1 MFHRSLIS
9 IVGVL
14 QESDLFKLLETFGAE
29 VVTSSTKSFSFD
41 NYGSS
46 NVQIGVH
53 TYVTSNKY
61 IIRYLGEEFA
71 LSYSTVEE
79 DVTESGGLGLSKTY
93 ICVLTAETSLD
104 LLEKLA
110 QYFNVS
116 IETGDF
122 QSLNLSNRF
131 IRNLL

>member
-1 MFHRSLIS
+1 MFSRLLIS
-9 IVGVL
+9 IEEVLEESELFRILKNLGVEL
-14 QESDLFKLLETFGAE
+14 VD
-29 VVTSSTKSFSFD
+29 SSPKYFSF
-41 NYGSS
+41 NS
-46 NVQIGVH
+46 
-53 TYVTSNKY
+53 YVTSNKY

-122 QSLNLSNRF
+122 QSLDLSNRF

>member
-1 MFHRSLIS
+1 MFSRSLIS
-9 IVGVL
+9 IDEVL
-14 QESDLFKLLETFGAE
+14 EEFELFRLLKNFGADL
-29 VVTSSTKSFSFD
+29 VDSSAKSFSFD
-41 NYGSS
+41 TSGFS
-46 NVQIGVH
+46 

-61 IIRYLGEEFA
+61 TIRYLGEEFA

-122 QSLNLSNRF
+122 QSLDFSNRF

>member
-1 MFHRSLIS
+1 MFSRSLIS
-9 IVGVL
+9 IDEVLEEFELFRLLKNFGVEL
-14 QESDLFKLLETFGAE
+14 VD
-29 VVTSSTKSFSFD
+29 SSPKSCSF
-41 NYGSS
+41 NS
-46 NVQIGVH
+46 
-53 TYVTSNKY
+53 YVTSNKY

-122 QSLNLSNRF
+122 QSLDLSNRF

>member
-1 MFHRSLIS
+1 MFSHSFIS
-9 IVGVL
+9 IDEVVE
-14 QESDLFKLLETFGAE
+14 ESNLFRILKNFGADL
-29 VVTSSTKSFSFD
+29 VDSSAKSFSFD
-41 NYGSS
+41 TFGFS
-46 NVQIGVH
+46 

-79 DVTESGGLGLSKTY
+79 NVIESGGLGLSKTY
-93 ICVLTAETSLD
+93 ICVLTTETSLD

-122 QSLNLSNRF
+122 QSLDLSNRF

>member
-1 MFHRSLIS
+1 MFSRSLIS
-9 IVGVL
+9 IDEVLEEFELFRLLKNFGVEL
-14 QESDLFKLLETFGAE
+14 VD
-29 VVTSSTKSFSFD
+29 SSPKSFSF
-41 NYGSS
+41 N
-46 NVQIGVH
+46 

-61 IIRYLGEEFA
+61 TIRYLGEEFA

-116 IETGDF
+116 IETGDV
-122 QSLNLSNRF
+122 QSLDFSNRF

>member
-9 IVGVL
+9 IVGIL
-14 QESDLFKLLETFGAE
+14 QESDLFKLLATFGAE

-46 NVQIGVH
+46 NLQIGVH

-61 IIRYLGEEFA
+61 TLRYLGEDFA

-79 DVTESGGLGLSKTY
+79 SGTEKEGLSLLNTY
-93 ICVLTAETSLD
+93 ICVLTTDISLD
-104 LLEKLA
+104 LLQKLVH
-110 QYFNVS
+110 YFDTF
-116 IETGDF
+116 IEIVDRTV
-122 QSLNLSNRF
+122 SNRF
-131 IRNLL
+131 IRNLV

>member
-1 MFHRSLIS
+1 MFSRSLIS
-9 IVGVL
+9 IDEVVE
-14 QESDLFKLLETFGAE
+14 ESNLFRILKNFGADL
-29 VVTSSTKSFSFD
+29 VDSSAKSFSFD
-41 NYGSS
+41 TSGFS
-46 NVQIGVH
+46 

-79 DVTESGGLGLSKTY
+79 NVTGSGGLSLSKTY
-93 ICVLTAETSLD
+93 ICVLTTETSLD

-122 QSLNLSNRF
+122 QSLDLSNRF

>member
-1 MFHRSLIS
+1 MFSHSFIS
-9 IVGVL
+9 IDEVVE
-14 QESDLFKLLETFGAE
+14 ESNLFRILKNFGADL
-29 VVTSSTKSFSFD
+29 VDSSAKSFSFD
-41 NYGSS
+41 TSGFS
-46 NVQIGVH
+46 

-61 IIRYLGEEFA
+61 TIRYLGEEFA

-122 QSLNLSNRF
+122 QSLDFSNRF

>member
-1 MFHRSLIS
+1 MFSHSFIS
-9 IVGVL
+9 IDEVVE
-14 QESDLFKLLETFGAE
+14 ESNLFRILKNFGADL
-29 VVTSSTKSFSFD
+29 VDSSAKSFSFD
-41 NYGSS
+41 TSGFS
-46 NVQIGVH
+46 
-53 TYVTSNKY
+53 TYVTSTKY

-122 QSLNLSNRF
+122 QSLDFSNRF